1 MTDTTNLTSA
11 DELRRRRP
19 PNRERVDAIKR
30 TVELDIALRDL
41 RERRGVTQEQVA
53 AQLGTSR
60 PNVSRIEGEDDVRV
74 STLQRYVAALG
85 GELELVARFPDGQS
99 ETLLGAATAVTT
111 SRAVRRSSTGRS

>member
-1 MTDTTNLTSA
+1 VTDRSKLTSA

-19 PNRERVDAIKR
+19 PNRERVEAIKR
-30 TVELDIALRDL
+30 TVELEIALRDL

-53 AQLGTSR
+53 GQLGTSR
-60 PNVSRIEGEDDVRV
+60 PNVSRIESEDDVRV

-99 ETLLGAATAVTT
+99 EILLG
-111 SRAVRRSSTGRS
+111 RSSAGRS

>member
-1 MTDTTNLTSA
+1 MTDKTTLTGA

-30 TVELDIALRDL
+30 TVELEIALRDL
-41 RERRGVTQEQVA
+41 REQRGVTQEHVA
-53 AQLGTSR
+53 ARLGTSR

-74 STLQRYVAALG
+74 STLQRYVAAIG

-99 ETLLGAATAVTT
+99 ETLLGAGSATAAQ
-111 SRAVRRSSTGRS
+111 RARRSSARPS

>member
-1 MTDTTNLTSA
+1 MTDKRKLTSA
-11 DELRRRRP
+11 GEVRRRRP
-19 PNRERVDAIKR
+19 PNRERVEAIKR
-30 TVELDIALRDL
+30 VVELEIALRDL
-41 RERRGVTQEQVA
+41 RERRGVTQEHVA

-99 ETLLGAATAVTT
+99 ETLLAAAGRVTS
-111 SRAVRRSSTGRS
+111 SRQARRSSTGRS